1 MDLSGSREH
10 HGAATR
16 GEEQYAVSLAHVFT
30 RQTGSRSGAFPESNF
45 LTTLLGTLSRGSGRD
60 IIARWVGNS
69 LLRSGSGDGPR
80 CKRVFAVEL
89 GGSRASTEQQQQRA
103 ESPTDIY
110 SAALAGLSG
119 ADADADAAAARV
131 SSEVAAPTPHPSMSH
146 VSRVCVSGARGPVLS
161 NLREPLPSTR
171 GHNSCTSGPTLS
183 AFAPRSAA
191 WALFSFG
198 TRSVSRPRRPG
209 CRDTPSGLRIHPPL
223 FRLQQP
229 APTFHGHASLQPTRS
244 LTTLLT
250 SVGCGSGVILLVPGL
265 LHFCSLHQLDPICR
279 QHPPTTHQPLTKA
292 TVADAPPFRFQPLH
306 SSAALPCPAR
316 PSHGLHAAPSPAILL
331 EGRGGVAS
339 AAPYRGESGAT
350 LVCSNV
356 LRRVKPRPIKA

>member
-1 MDLSGSREH
+1 M
-10 HGAATR
+10 
-16 GEEQYAVSLAHVFT
+16 
-30 RQTGSRSGAFPESNF
+30 
-45 LTTLLGTLSRGSGRD
+45 
-60 IIARWVGNS
+60 
-69 LLRSGSGDGPR
+69 
-80 CKRVFAVEL
+80 
-89 GGSRASTEQQQQRA
+89 
-103 ESPTDIY
+103 
-110 SAALAGLSG
+110 ALAVNAFLPLSFRVPER
-119 ADADADAAAARV
+119 APSSSSARLSPPDSRLAMGRPV
-131 SSEVAAPTPHPSMSH
+131 PHDPERARPIFTPLPSL
-146 VSRVCVSGARGPVLS
+146 VSRVRMRMRMRRRRACQARSQLQHPSIHVPRFARVCEWCARACAVKSSGAAPVHQGPQFMHLGVCTPKPPRPLGRWIAPSPAGSHDSGISVSTARPSRHLHPDLLRG
-161 NLREPLPSTR
+161 
-171 GHNSCTSGPTLS
+171 
-183 AFAPRSAA
+183 
-191 WALFSFG
+191 ALFSFG

-244 LTTLLT
+244 LTTPLT
-250 SVGCGSGVILLVPGL
+250 SVGCGSGMILLVPGL

-292 TVADAPPFRFQPLH
+292 TVADAPPFRFQPLR
-306 SSAALPCPAR
+306 SSAAVPCPAR
-316 PSHGLHAAPSPAILL
+316 PSHALHTAPSPAILL